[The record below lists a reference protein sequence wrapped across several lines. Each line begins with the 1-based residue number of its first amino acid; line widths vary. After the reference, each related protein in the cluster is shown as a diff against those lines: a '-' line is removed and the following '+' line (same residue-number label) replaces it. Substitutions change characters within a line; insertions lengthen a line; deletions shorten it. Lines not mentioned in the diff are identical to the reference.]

1 MARPDVEIIESNNN
15 LGRLPASTDGVMGH
29 VLSGVAITGQFAL
42 GDTIGPYRS
51 IKEVEAV
58 GITKQWDVT
67 NKCMVW
73 HHANEFFLEANGPT
87 PLYMMVVAKTVT
99 MEDICDETMAYAR
112 KFANDTQGKV
122 NIIGVS
128 RVPDA
133 SYTATSVDGLDPDV
147 MLAVAKAKVLRE
159 TLFKEHK
166 PLRFVIEGR
175 GFTGV
180 VADLA
185 DLRDPATGPNA
196 NSVGVVLG
204 QAKEVGAEDASF
216 LGYAFVGRVLG
227 RMARIPVQ
235 RNIARVKDGPLIGV
249 STAALSGGMAVQS
262 LTNIQLDVLH
272 DYGYIYGLFYPN
284 LPDYYFNNGST
295 ACPIS
300 DDYNSLHRGRT
311 MDKVSRITYLTYIT
325 QVQDDVEVDRTSGKL
340 PISVC
345 KVFESLLQT
354 AIETQM
360 VGEISGVKTYVDPD
374 QNVNGTGVLEVQN
387 SVVPRGTLEKIKVTE
402 GYALSLGQ

>member
-1 MARPDVEIIESNNN
+1 MARPDVEIIEANNN
-15 LGRLPASTDGVMGH
+15 LGRLPASTDGVMG
-29 VLSGVAITGQFAL
+29 LIASGVAIAGQFAL

-51 IKEVEAV
+51 IREVEAA
-58 GITKQWDVT
+58 GITKAWDVA

-73 HHANEFFLEANGPT
+73 HHANEFFLESNGPT
-87 PLYMMVVAKTVT
+87 PLYMMIVGKAVT
-99 MEDICDETMAYAR
+99 MADICDQTKNYAR
-112 KFANDTQGKV
+112 KFANETSGKV
-122 NIIGVS
+122 NVIGIT

-133 SYTATSVDGLDPDV
+133 AYAAAAVNGLDPDV
-147 MLAVAKAKVLRE
+147 MGAVANAKVLRA

-166 PLRFVIEGR
+166 PLRFLVEAR

-180 VADLA
+180 TASLA

-196 NSVGVVLG
+196 NSVGVVIG
-204 QAKEVGAEDASF
+204 QSKEVGAEDASF
-216 LGYAFVGRVLG
+216 QPYAFVGRVLG

-249 STAALSGGMAVQS
+249 VTAALSGGTPVQS

-272 DYGYIYGLFYPN
+272 DYGYIYGLYYPN
-284 LPDYYFNNGST
+284 LPGYYLNNGST
-295 ACPIS
+295 ASPIT

-325 QVQDDVEVDRTSGKL
+325 QVQDDVEVDKATGKL
-340 PISVC
+340 PLSVC

-360 VGEISGVKTYVDPD
+360 VGEISGVRTYVDPD
-374 QNVNGTGVLEVQN
+374 QNINATGELAVQN
-387 SVVPRGTLEKIKVTE
+387 NVVPRGTLEKIKVTE
-402 GYALSLGQ
+402 GYALNAG